1 MTTELTTV
9 EVRLVLLVITGT
21 DVFSCATGV
30 VVESGRATELLMKI
44 ELVEIELFMK
54 IELLGIEVLVKTE
67 LVGTELLVTTGTD
80 VLKCAEVVMELLV
93 MELLVMELLVI
104 GTMTVV
110 RVEFRIGAGVTI
122 AEDAVLLVTIEVID
136 TEGLLGRALLEMFMA
151 NDDELTI
158 GLDVVS
164 GAAVGVQEASD
175 AERVTVLS
183 YREVTSLE
191 KV

>member
-1 MTTELTTV
+1 M
-9 EVRLVLLVITGT
+9 
-21 DVFSCATGV
+21 FNCATGV

-54 IELLGIEVLVKTE
+54 TELVGIEILVKIE
-67 LVGTELLVTTGTD
+67 LVGTELLVTTGID
-80 VLKCAEVVMELLV
+80 VLKCAEI
-93 MELLVMELLVI
+93 VMELLVI

-110 RVEFRIGAGVTI
+110 LVEFRRGAGVTI

-136 TEGLLGRALLEMFMA
+136 TEVLLGRKLLEMFMA